1 MDHTDEFKRLQE
13 AGAEVDAEPAPGAK
27 TENAEGANGE
37 DEGRRSQTDI
47 IVEFVED
54 RAELFH
60 GDNDVAFAKDKGS
73 GEVRRIDGRSFRHWL
88 AEGFYRH
95 TEKAIRDQ
103 ALREARMTL
112 EGLAMQEYRP
122 VQVRVAGQAGYYWL
136 DIGESGSNRAVSI
149 EPGRWTI
156 EDAGVM
162 FTRADSAQALPDP
175 VPGGDINLLWRIA
188 NIPEGS
194 RLLVA
199 AWLVE
204 CLRPDTPYPVVELL
218 GEHGSAKSTAA
229 QALRKLVD
237 PNDADLRGAPTSATD
252 LFVSAGTNHFV
263 CLENISHLPA
273 PIQDS
278 MCVIATGGGFARRK
292 LYTDADESVI
302 TVKRPIII
310 NGIAASITRQDLVSR
325 TITVELPVIRDAKE
339 RDKLDTEFE
348 ANRPVILGAL
358 LDIAAKAL
366 EHLPEMSLPPERR
379 PRLLEFVLLGM
390 AVAKA
395 MGRAPCDF
403 LAEYETARQDGLERT
418 LEASPVATAI
428 RDWAEKRP
436 GEVMEKPAGK
446 WLDTLSAVKPLGT
459 DSWPRSAKGLGDAM
473 RRAAPALRQLG
484 IDCECLGNVG
494 GRVVWRVG
502 QRKLPSQSH
511 HSHEVMQSGQKTNGP
526 HDFMTSKTLD
536 RTNSLGDAEGF

>member
-1 MDHTDEFKRLQE
+1 MSHKEFNQIEETL
-13 AGAEVDAEPAPGAK
+13 AEVDAEINAGAAGP
-27 TENAEGANGE
+27 AEGD

-47 IVEFVED
+47 IVEYIRD

-60 GDNDVAFAKDKGS
+60 GDNDVAYARDMDS
-73 GEVRRIDGRSFRHWL
+73 GEVRRIDGRAFRNWL
-88 AEGFYRH
+88 ADGFYRH
-95 TEKAIRDQ
+95 TEKAVRDQ

-112 EGLAMQEYRP
+112 EGMAMQEYRP
-122 VQVRVAGQAGYYWL
+122 VHVRAAGSSGRYWL
-136 DIGESGSNRAVSI
+136 DIAEPGSSLAIRI
-149 EPGRWTI
+149 EPGRWSL
-156 EDAGVM
+156 EESGLM
-162 FTRADSAQALPDP
+162 FTRADSAQPLPNP
-175 VPGGDINLLWRIA
+175 GPGGDINLLWRIA
-188 NIPEGS
+188 NVPEGF
-194 RLLVA
+194 RLLVI

-229 QALRKLVD
+229 QALRKLID

-273 PIQDS
+273 PIQDA

-310 NGIAASITRQDLVSR
+310 NGIAAAITRQDLVSR

-339 RDKLDTEFE
+339 RDKLDADFE
-348 ANRPVILGAL
+348 ANRPAILGAL

-366 EHLPEMSLPPERR
+366 EHLPDMKLPPERR

-395 MGRAPCDF
+395 MGRDPEEF

-428 RDWAEKRP
+428 RDWAETNP
-436 GEVMEKPAGK
+436 GEARELPAGQ
-446 WLDTLSAVKPLGT
+446 WLAILEDFKPRGI
-459 DSWPRSAKGLGDAM
+459 DSWPRSAKGLADAM

-484 IDCECLGNVG
+484 VYCECQGRLAGNVL
-494 GRVVWRVG
+494 WRVG
-502 QRKLPSQSH
+502 QRKLANQCPESP
-511 HSHEVMQSGQKTNGP
+511 EVLQADQKTADP
-526 HDFMTSKTLD
+526 QDFRTFRTSD
-536 RTNSLGDAEGF
+536 STNSLDDAEGF

>member
-1 MDHTDEFKRLQE
+1 MSHKDFEQIDDTL
-13 AGAEVDAEPAPGAK
+13 AEVDAEIDGSAK
-27 TENAEGANGE
+27 DD

-47 IVEFVED
+47 IVEYIRD

-60 GDNDVAFAKDKGS
+60 GDNDVAYARDMDS
-73 GEVRRIDGRSFRHWL
+73 GEVRRIDGRAFRNWL
-88 AEGFYRH
+88 ADGFYRH

-112 EGLAMQEYRP
+112 EGMAMQEYRP
-122 VQVRVAGQAGYYWL
+122 VHVRAAGSSGRYWL
-136 DIGESGSNRAVSI
+136 DLAEPGSSLAICI
-149 EPGRWTI
+149 EPGRWSL
-156 EDAGVM
+156 EESSLM
-162 FTRADSAQALPDP
+162 FTRADSAQPLPNP
-175 VPGGDINLLWRIA
+175 APGGGIEPLWRIA
-188 NIPEGS
+188 NVPEGF
-194 RLLVA
+194 RLLVIT
-199 AWLVE
+199 WLVE

-229 QALRKLVD
+229 QALRKLID

-273 PIQDS
+273 PIQDA

-310 NGIAASITRQDLVSR
+310 NGIAAAITRQDLVSR

-339 RDKLDTEFE
+339 RDKLDAEFE
-348 ANRPVILGAL
+348 ANRPAILGGL

-366 EHLPEMSLPPERR
+366 EHLPDMKLPPERR

-395 MGRAPCDF
+395 MGRDPDAF

-428 RDWAEKRP
+428 RDWAETNP
-436 GEVMEKPAGK
+436 GEVTEKPAGE
-446 WLDTLSAVKPLGT
+446 WLATLDDYKPRGT

-484 IDCECLGNVG
+484 ITCECLGNVG
-494 GRVVWRVG
+494 GRVLWRLG
-502 QRKLPSQSH
+502 QRKLPNQCH
-511 HSHEVMQSGQKTNGP
+511 GNHEVMQDDQKTTDS
-526 HDFMTSKTLD
+526 HDFMTSMTSD
-536 RTNSLGDAEGF
+536 STNSLDDAEGF

>member
-1 MDHTDEFKRLQE
+1 MSQNDFNQIEETL
-13 AGAEVDAEPAPGAK
+13 AEVDAEIDAGA
-27 TENAEGANGE
+27 TVPAEGD

-47 IVEFVED
+47 IVEYIRE

-60 GDNDVAFAKDKGS
+60 GDNDVAYARDAGT
-73 GEVRRIDGRSFRHWL
+73 GEVRRIDGRAFRNWL
-88 AEGFYRH
+88 ADGFYRH
-95 TEKAIRDQ
+95 TEKAVRDQ

-112 EGLAMQEYRP
+112 EGMAMQQYRP
-122 VQVRVAGQAGYYWL
+122 VHVRVAGEAGRYWL
-136 DIGESGSNRAVSI
+136 DVGEPGSSRAVRL
-149 EPGRWTI
+149 EPGRWGV
-156 EDAGVM
+156 EDADLM
-162 FTRADSAQALPDP
+162 FTRADSAQPLPDP
-175 VPGGDINLLWRIA
+175 RPGGDIDLLWRIA
-188 NIPEGS
+188 NVPEGS
-194 RLLVA
+194 RLLVIT
-199 AWLVE
+199 WLVE

-218 GEHGSAKSTAA
+218 GEHGSAKSTTG
-229 QALRKLVD
+229 QALRRLID
-237 PNDADLRGAPTSATD
+237 PNDADLRGAPASATD

-273 PIQDS
+273 PIQDA

-325 TITVELPVIRDAKE
+325 TITVELPVIRDARE
-339 RDKLDTEFE
+339 RDKLDAEFE
-348 ANRPVILGAL
+348 ANRPAILGAL
-358 LDIAAKAL
+358 LDVAAKAL
-366 EHLPEMSLPPERR
+366 EHLPDMKLPPERR

-395 MGRAPCDF
+395 LGRDPEEF

-428 RDWAEKRP
+428 RDWAETNA
-436 GEVMEKPAGK
+436 GEVAEKPAGE
-446 WLDTLSAVKPLGT
+446 WLAILDDYKPRGT

-484 IDCECLGNVG
+484 ITCECLGNVG
-494 GRVVWRVG
+494 GRVLWRLG
-502 QRKLPSQSH
+502 QRKLPNQSH
-511 HSHEVMQSGQKTNGP
+511 QSHEVMQNDQKTGDP
-526 HDFMTSKTLD
+526 HDFMTSMTSD
-536 RTNSLGDAEGF
+536 STNSLDDAEGF